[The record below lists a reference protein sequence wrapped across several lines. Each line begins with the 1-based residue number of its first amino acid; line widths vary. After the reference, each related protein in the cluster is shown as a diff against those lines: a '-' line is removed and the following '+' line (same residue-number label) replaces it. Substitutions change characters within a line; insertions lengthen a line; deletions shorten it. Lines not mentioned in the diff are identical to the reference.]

1 MYYTQHKIEA
11 IFSRRKPQFFF
22 LPWDA
27 VPYDINTEDISNH
40 TLRKLCEE
48 HGKILDGDE
57 VEDHFNTGILNP
69 KDYYLR
75 VF

>member
-22 LPWDA
+22 VPWEAFHD
-27 VPYDINTEDISNH
+27 DINTEDVSNH
-40 TLRKLCEE
+40 TIRKMAED
-48 HGKILDGDE
+48 HGKVLD
-57 VEDHFNTGILNP
+57 VEEIDDIYNTGILCA